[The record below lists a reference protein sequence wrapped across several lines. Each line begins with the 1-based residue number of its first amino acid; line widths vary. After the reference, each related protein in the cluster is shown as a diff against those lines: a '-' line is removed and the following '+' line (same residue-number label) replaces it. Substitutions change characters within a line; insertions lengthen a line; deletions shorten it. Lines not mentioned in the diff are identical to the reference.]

1 MDTVNDILAF
11 IRRFRDAQT
20 VFLNG
25 CCYWFARILAE
36 RFGAEICYDNVSNHF
51 VGKIGD
57 AYYDVTGEVHGTYV
71 PWSTYEAFD
80 SLDYGRV
87 VRDCIR
93 MEDFHGE

>member
-1 MDTVNDILAF
+1 MPAKDEILAF
-11 IRRFRDAQT
+11 IRRFRDAQP

-36 RFGAEICYDNVSNHF
+36 RFCAEICYDNVSNHF
-51 VGKIGD
+51 VGKIGN
-57 AYYDVTGEVHGTYV
+57 AYYDVSGEVHGTYV

-80 SLDYGRV
+80 SLDYARV

-93 MEDFHGE
+93 MEDF